1 MNVDHSE
8 HYPPMTADT
17 ISASK
22 TLKPVIL
29 FVYFNTVF
37 CSKNNSISCLKNTVF
52 FEKTKIFRI
61 IGFFEKK

>member
-22 TLKPVIL
+22 ALKPVIL

-37 CSKNNSISCLKNTVF
+37 LF
-52 FEKTKIFRI
+52 
-61 IGFFEKK
+61 KKQ